1 MVVLVD
7 SVDATPV
14 FFLCRAITFKMPRSQ
29 ISVKISLRAEVAL
42 CSSSFHDAM
51 MDDSR
56 ESNRSDSA
64 VMVGSGN
71 VCELSALHP
80 PHQPMCVEVTS
91 RELHERRALESV
103 RRAAVK
109 STLEELKKVARGL
122 DRDTWMYL

>member
-14 FFLCRAITFKMPRSQ
+14 FFLCRAITFKMPRSK

>member
-1 MVVLVD
+1 
-7 SVDATPV
+7 
-14 FFLCRAITFKMPRSQ
+14 MPRSK

-64 VMVGSGN
+64 VMVRSGN

-91 RELHERRALESV
+91 RALHERRALESV

>member
-14 FFLCRAITFKMPRSQ
+14 FFLCRAITFKMPRSK

-64 VMVGSGN
+64 VMVRSGN
-71 VCELSALHP
+71 VCALHP

>member
-1 MVVLVD
+1 
-7 SVDATPV
+7 
-14 FFLCRAITFKMPRSQ
+14 MPRSK

-80 PHQPMCVEVTS
+80 THQHMCVEVTS